1 MGLSI
6 KNAAVETLARELARR
21 HGTGVTEIIR
31 LALVEK
37 AQRDEPEKTLWEKL
51 APIHAELA
59 AMPDS
64 RLKADRAFYDEING
78 EAERQ

>member
-6 KNAAVETLARELARR
+6 KNEAVEKLARDLARR

-37 AQRDEPEKTLWEKL
+37 AERDGPELSLWEKL
-51 APIHAELA
+51 APIRE
-59 AMPDS
+59 
-64 RLKADRAFYDEING
+64 RLRKAGKTGLEADRAFYDELSG
-78 EAERQ
+78 EQ

>member
-6 KNAAVETLARELARR
+6 KNEAVETLARDLARR

-37 AQRDEPEKTLWEKL
+37 AERDLPEKTLWEKL
-51 APIHAELA
+51 APIHEELRKA
-59 AMPDS
+59 GKTG
-64 RLKADRAFYDEING
+64 LVADRAFYDELNG
-78 EAERQ
+78 ESERP

>member
-6 KNAAVETLARELARR
+6 KNEAVETLARDLARR

-37 AQRDEPEKTLWEKL
+37 AERDLPEKTLWEKL

-59 AMPDS
+59 AMPNS
-64 RLKADRAFYDEING
+64 GLQADRAFYDELNG